1 MRIVR
6 VFGFRLVIV
15 AVVLVVVAAGWA
27 VNSFRR
33 TSARGDAKET
43 VSWFYDDARFTTFS
57 QLISSSKDYLAE
69 EERTS
74 GAELEAAFG
83 ILDLKDF
90 ANRFD
95 SDGLLSP
102 DELTFKVDQIV
113 AQDDDGKT
121 AHMLVSGKIVPAEMK
136 RGKTTYTFSDDT
148 FEPFTHLVTL
158 MKDGGSWYIA
168 QIEPNN

>member
-6 VFGFRLVIV
+6 ALGFRLVIV
-15 AVVLVVVAAGWA
+15 AVVLVVVVAGWA

-33 TSARGDAKET
+33 SSARGDAQDT
-43 VSWFYDDARFTTFS
+43 ASWFYDDARFTSFS
-57 QLISSSKDYLAE
+57 ELISSSKDYLAE
-69 EERTS
+69 EQRTS
-74 GAELEAAFG
+74 GAELESAFG
-83 ILDLKDF
+83 ILDREDF

-102 DELTFKVDQIV
+102 DELLFKVEQIV

-136 RGKTTYTFSDDT
+136 RAKLPILS
-148 FEPFTHLVTL
+148 P
-158 MKDGGSWYIA
+158 MI
-168 QIEPNN
+168 